1 MNEETEQAIER
12 REEINALLDKATPE
26 QLERLY
32 HFISMF
38 IK

>member
-1 MNEETEQAIER
+1 MNEETEQVIEK